1 MGEEKKR
8 FGEILIE
15 AGLINELQLS
25 VALGEQKRW
34 GGRLGSVIVKMGF
47 ASEESI
53 ASVLEKQLGQSCI
66 SLDERGIPPEVLKKV
81 KVEIAKRY
89 CIIPLEFDKGTL
101 TIATSDP
108 TDLRTIDEL
117 GFVLGLKV
125 KPVLAIETGIKKAIA
140 RHYEGITVDSK
151 LQKSVLRSMES
162 MELVG
167 AEPGSPQPSNKGV
180 SPSVVPSE
188 KRETITSKVV
198 LEALL
203 SLLFEKGLISREE
216 LMRKIQERGG

>member
-47 ASEESI
+47 ASEEAI
-53 ASVLEKQLGQSCI
+53 ASVLEKQLGQPCI
-66 SLDERGIPPEVLKKV
+66 SLDERQIPPEVLKRV
-81 KVEIAKRY
+81 KVEIARRY
-89 CIIPLEFDKGTL
+89 CIIPLEFDKGAL
-101 TIATSDP
+101 TVATSDP
-108 TDLRTIDEL
+108 TDLRTVDEL
-117 GFVLGLKV
+117 SFVLGLKV

-140 RHYEGITVDSK
+140 RHYEGITVESK
-151 LQKSVLRSMES
+151 MQKSVLRSTES

-167 AEPGSPQPSNKGV
+167 AEPGSPQPSNERIP
-180 SPSVVPSE
+180 PSVVPAE
-188 KRETITSKVV
+188 RKDTTTSKVV

-203 SLLFEKGLISREE
+203 ALLFEKGLISREE
-216 LMRKIQERGG
+216 LMKKIREKGG